1 MQVSY
6 VIKENWLTR
15 KPRAYARD
23 AAALFS
29 LFVAFASLY
38 YLASPGAG
46 WMVAQPGAVFGAH
59 EWWRAWTTLFAHAD
73 FGHFFS
79 NIILFI
85 PLAYLLSAY
94 FSPLFFPGLGI
105 LAGGLANLLVL
116 TTLPPDT
123 TLLGISGVVY
133 WMGAAW
139 LTLFLLIDRR
149 ERLKRRFGSALFLA
163 LMLFVPETLRPEVS
177 HLSHFLGFVSGAA
190 SGGALYALQRKEILA
205 AEAREAVPLDLSA
218 FTGDED
224 FFATDRAANECPSQE
239 RPCGEASA

>member
-1 MQVSY
+1 MQVAY

-29 LFVAFASLY
+29 LFVAFMSLF
-38 YLASPGAG
+38 YLASPGAD
-46 WMVAQPGAVFGAH
+46 WMTAKPAAVFGAH

-79 NIILFI
+79 NIVLFI

-94 FSPLFFPGLGI
+94 FSPLFFPGLGL
-105 LAGGLANLLVL
+105 LAGGLVNLAVL
-116 TTLPPDT
+116 ATLPAGT

-149 ERLKRRFGSALFLA
+149 EKLKRRFGSALFLT

-190 SGGALYALQRKEILA
+190 SGGALYAVRRKEFLA
-205 AEAREAVPLDLSA
+205 AEQREAVPVDLSA
-218 FTGDED
+218 FSGEED
-224 FFATDRAANECPSQE
+224 FFHPAEEPPRN
-239 RPCGEASA
+239 EASA